1 MEGASSEREAIVKTK
16 NRGECMEYRFV
27 LDAVGIRSHSVR
39 RDGWWWLEVRT
50 DDANQALLEL
60 AAYRE
65 ENSDVSVGS
74 RTASASYDYA
84 VAGVVGYV
92 LILVAIAVLDAHQA
106 YGIDWVG
113 RGQMNAG
120 VVRDGEW
127 WRSVTALT
135 LHVDFGHLISN
146 LLFGIVFGFMA
157 GRTLGGGVAW
167 LAIVIAGTLG
177 NSINALIQDRA
188 HTSIGASTAVFSAL
202 GVLVANALRHW
213 GDKSSRWIRWRPLIG
228 GVVLLGFTGVGGE
241 RTDVAAH
248 FTGFLA
254 GLAIG
259 WLGCRISGKV
269 LSNDKLQ
276 QGAGVAAI
284 AMIVVAWGLAAR

>member
-1 MEGASSEREAIVKTK
+1 MDAGSSEREAIVKTK
-16 NRGECMEYRFV
+16 NRNQCLEYRFV

-39 RDGWWWLEVRT
+39 RDGWWWLEVRA
-50 DDANQALLEL
+50 DDANRALLEL
-60 AAYRE
+60 DAYRE

-74 RTASASYDYA
+74 QAVSATYDYA
-84 VAGVVGYV
+84 VAGTVVYG
-92 LILVAIAVLDAHQA
+92 LILIAIAILDAYRA

-113 RGQMNAG
+113 VGQMNAG
-120 VVRDGEW
+120 TVRDGEW
-127 WRSVTALT
+127 WRSATALT
-135 LHVDFGHLISN
+135 LHVDVGHLMSN
-146 LLFGIVFGFMA
+146 LVFGVVFGFMA
-157 GRTLGGGVAW
+157 GRALGGGVAW

-202 GVLVANALRHW
+202 GLLVANALRHW

-269 LSNDKLQ
+269 LSNANVQ
-276 QGAGVAAI
+276 QVAGVAAI
-284 AMIVVAWGLAAR
+284 AMIVIAWWVATR

>member
-1 MEGASSEREAIVKTK
+1 
-16 NRGECMEYRFV
+16 
-27 LDAVGIRSHSVR
+27 
-39 RDGWWWLEVRT
+39 
-50 DDANQALLEL
+50 
-60 AAYRE
+60 
-65 ENSDVSVGS
+65 
-74 RTASASYDYA
+74 
-84 VAGVVGYV
+84 
-92 LILVAIAVLDAHQA
+92 
-106 YGIDWVG
+106 
-113 RGQMNAG
+113 MNAG

-269 LSNDKLQ
+269 LSNDNVQ